1 MANLLSA
8 FASSAS
14 LALAAS
20 TLVAPVAL
28 AAAVVDDD
36 KQLDRAQALIRQFA
50 VPGGLQWISPSM
62 VGFDCANRDGIPLS
76 GERCDEL
83 LAAIEAMGWDVDEA
97 NFGNICVQERP
108 GSDALLKFNAGSC
121 VANEFLANIV
131 VDSLPFGSLSHSHLH
146 QCLKNIA
153 SGCLASKPTTFML
166 NGRLSVD
173 AVASVSLALAESVA
187 KGLQWTVLSWKIRD
201 VAGAMELIQAA
212 WNRKAGV
219 AMKESCMQAVAR
231 LAAICNS
238 VADANKHVDFDR
250 ARQRLRMTM
259 PESAD
264 SKEFM
269 AVWRFCVTLGSS
281 RAPWIEDIKQFVGLR
296 GQNRQV
302 KPAVFALAGQLPSTI
317 PHIIKGLVV
326 MAYTAPIAFFTDNFS
341 KYLTAADTRMLV
353 VDNPGVNPVA
363 TADAITGEGIL
374 RYFHCACVDI
384 PASGSCCALTS

>member
-1 MANLLSA
+1 
-8 FASSAS
+8 
-14 LALAAS
+14 
-20 TLVAPVAL
+20 
-28 AAAVVDDD
+28 
-36 KQLDRAQALIRQFA
+36 
-50 VPGGLQWISPSM
+50 M

-108 GSDALLKFNAGSC
+108 GSDALLKFDAGSC
-121 VANEFLANIV
+121 VANQFLANIV

-166 NGRLSVD
+166 NGKLSVD

-231 LAAICNS
+231 LAAICNNL
-238 VADANKHVDFDR
+238 ADADKHVDYNKAR
-250 ARQRLRMTM
+250 ALLQRTM
-259 PESAD
+259 PEVANSVV
-264 SKEFM
+264 SI
-269 AVWRFCVTLGSS
+269 AVLHFCVTLGSS
-281 RAPWIEDIKQFVGLR
+281 RAPWINDIKMFVETARLSQVSLR
-296 GQNRQV
+296 
-302 KPAVFALAGQLPSTI
+302 LW
-317 PHIIKGLVV
+317 
-326 MAYTAPIAFFTDNFS
+326 Y
-341 KYLTAADTRMLV
+341 
-353 VDNPGVNPVA
+353 
-363 TADAITGEGIL
+363 
-374 RYFHCACVDI
+374 HCRAQYR
-384 PASGSCCALTS
+384 TSSRV